1 MIGMRVA
8 RIISL
13 VLLTATLGAC
23 AVKAQVRNEV
33 ELPLLEPPPPPPRV
47 VVATMEPEPLPVSP
61 AVEAVPPAKPPVRP
75 ARVEQRPE
83 PITSPPEPVETV
95 ARPSPAASLTL
106 TPTPG
111 SEAQTVTAI
120 RELMGRAA
128 RDLSRVNPN
137 ALNTDGRSQFEA
149 ARRFLEQAE
158 EALKTRNIVFAGR
171 LADKAATMA
180 AILVR

>member
-1 MIGMRVA
+1 MIGMRVP
-8 RIISL
+8 RIVSF

-33 ELPLLEPPPPPPRV
+33 ELPLLDPPPPPPRV
-47 VVATMEPEPLPVSP
+47 VVASVEPEPLPVSP

-75 ARVEQRPE
+75 ARVEQRAE
-83 PITSPPEPVETV
+83 PNTPVPEPVEAA
-95 ARPSPAASLTL
+95 ARPSPEASLTL

-120 RELMGRAA
+120 RDLMGRAA
-128 RDLSRVNPN
+128 RDLSRVNAN
-137 ALNTDGRSQFEA
+137 ALNADGRSQFET
-149 ARRFLEQAE
+149 ARRFLQQAE

-171 LADKAATMA
+171 LADKAAIMA

>member
-1 MIGMRVA
+1 MKMRVV
-8 RIISL
+8 RVVPL

-23 AVKAQVRNEV
+23 AVKAQVRTEV
-33 ELPLLEPPPPPPRV
+33 ELPLLEPPPPPPRL
-47 VVATMEPEPLPVSP
+47 VADYAEPEPLPVMP
-61 AVEAVPPAKPPVRP
+61 AVEAATPAKPPARP
-75 ARVEQRPE
+75 ARAEQRPE
-83 PITSPPEPVETV
+83 PIVSPPEPVEAV
-95 ARPSPAASLTL
+95 ARPSPAPSLTL

-120 RELMGRAA
+120 QDMMSRAA
-128 RDLSRVNPN
+128 RDLSRVNAN
-137 ALNTDGRSQFEA
+137 ALNADGRSQFET
-149 ARRFLEQAE
+149 ARRFLQQAE

>member
-1 MIGMRVA
+1 MTNMRVV
-8 RIISL
+8 RVVPL

-23 AVKAQVRNEV
+23 AAKAQVRTEV
-33 ELPLLEPPPPPPRV
+33 ELPLLAPPPPPPRV
-47 VVATMEPEPLPVSP
+47 VVAYAEPEPLPATS
-61 AVEAVPPAKPPVRP
+61 AVEAATPARPPARP
-75 ARVEQRPE
+75 ARAEQRAE
-83 PITSPPEPVETV
+83 PIASPLEPVESA

-106 TPTPG
+106 TLTPG
-111 SEAQTVTAI
+111 TEAQTVTAI
-120 RELMGRAA
+120 RDLMGRAA
-128 RDLSRVNPN
+128 RDLSRVNAN
-137 ALNTDGRSQFEA
+137 ALNADGRSQFET